1 MRRPM
6 QMALA
11 ALAALLLVT
20 SVVLFQQNRKTT
32 ADLTEVKAAEQSA
45 RSNYA
50 EAFNAIAE
58 IQDSLNAISI
68 STGNVKLQA
77 QTSEAGVRLTEPT
90 RREALESIAQLGAS
104 IQRTKEKIG
113 ELEERLKKTGNKVAA
128 LQKMVAVLKENVA
141 GKEQQISQL
150 STQVES
156 LQGQVTTLQTTVAD
170 NQTQLQAKDQALE
183 DRRRELATVSYVIG
197 NKKTLSEQGLIVA
210 KGGVLGLGKTVEL
223 SGNYNEN
230 LFTNIDTDQ
239 ETVIPTTADKIEKV
253 KVLSP
258 QPPTSY
264 QLTMDGNQ
272 VAIHIVDAKEFRKVK
287 HLVVITT

>member
-1 MRRPM
+1 M